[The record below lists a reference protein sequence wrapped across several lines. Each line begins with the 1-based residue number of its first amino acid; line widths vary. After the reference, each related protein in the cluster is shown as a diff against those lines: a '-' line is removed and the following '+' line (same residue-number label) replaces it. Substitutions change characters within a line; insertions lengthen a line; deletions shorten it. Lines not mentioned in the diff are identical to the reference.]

1 MYAPLVSLMITV
13 PVFGQHEYTHA
24 LVADLEREGA
34 DYLIV
39 DNRGDYPRIGTERV
53 STPGENL
60 GWAGGSEL
68 GFRLAFAEGYSHA
81 MTLNNDTRV
90 SKGFVAAL
98 LDSRL
103 PADAGMVGPMFDV
116 GFPFAVADEK
126 PDAESYVPRARYRK
140 VPAVEG
146 TALVMS
152 RDCWDAVGGM
162 DLSTFG
168 RYGWGLD
175 LDLALRARKSGYGL
189 YTTEMAYINH
199 FGRKTANTH
208 FGGHRYHWGASAAM
222 IRGLR
227 RTHAGP
233 PLWVSCGRWGWPIIV
248 SGTSHFRSP
257 ARRAARRAP
266 RRLAC
271 RRLQQVRGRGDGG
284 CRPGHPCRD
293 LTCPRGAFRRQDRS

>member
-208 FGGHRYHWGASAAM
+208 FGGHRYHWGCKCGHDPGIASNAW
-222 IRGLR
+222 L
-227 RTHAGP
+227 
-233 PLWVSCGRWGWPIIV
+233 
-248 SGTSHFRSP
+248 
-257 ARRAARRAP
+257 ARRYGY
-266 RRLAC
+266 LA
-271 RRLQQVRGRGDGG
+271 GDGDG
-284 CRPGHPCRD
+284 P
-293 LTCPRGAFRRQDRS
+293 SS

>member
-126 PDAESYVPRARYRK
+126 PAVTRSSPRSNASHNRSGESMPPGSRH
-140 VPAVEG
+140 PIPM
-146 TALVMS
+146 TATGVT
-152 RDCWDAVGGM
+152 RV
-162 DLSTFG
+162 LSTVFVLSLPTVQAFASGVSSNFG
-168 RYGWGLD
+168 
-175 LDLALRARKSGYGL
+175 
-189 YTTEMAYINH
+189 
-199 FGRKTANTH
+199 
-208 FGGHRYHWGASAAM
+208 
-222 IRGLR
+222 
-227 RTHAGP
+227 
-233 PLWVSCGRWGWPIIV
+233 
-248 SGTSHFRSP
+248 
-257 ARRAARRAP
+257 
-266 RRLAC
+266 
-271 RRLQQVRGRGDGG
+271 
-284 CRPGHPCRD
+284 PG
-293 LTCPRGAFRRQDRS
+293 

>member
-146 TALVMS
+146 TALVI
-152 RDCWDAVGGM
+152 RGIAGM
-162 DLSTFG
+162 
-168 RYGWGLD
+168 R
-175 LDLALRARKSGYGL
+175 
-189 YTTEMAYINH
+189 
-199 FGRKTANTH
+199 
-208 FGGHRYHWGASAAM
+208 SAA
-222 IRGLR
+222 
-227 RTHAGP
+227 
-233 PLWVSCGRWGWPIIV
+233 W
-248 SGTSHFRSP
+248 
-257 ARRAARRAP
+257 
-266 RRLAC
+266 
-271 RRLQQVRGRGDGG
+271 
-284 CRPGHPCRD
+284 
-293 LTCPRGAFRRQDRS
+293 TCPRSGATDGGSTWISRYGLESPGMACTQPRWPTSTISGARPPIRTSVGTGITGVQVRP

>member
-227 RTHAGP
+227 RTH
-233 PLWVSCGRWGWPIIV
+233 GWP
-248 SGTSHFRSP
+248 
-257 ARRAARRAP
+257 AAMCILREMGMAHHRKWHKSFP
-266 RRLAC
+266 
-271 RRLQQVRGRGDGG
+271 
-284 CRPGHPCRD
+284 
-293 LTCPRGAFRRQDRS
+293 LTCPASC

>member
-227 RTHAGP
+227 RTH
-233 PLWVSCGRWGWPIIV
+233 GWP
-248 SGTSHFRSP
+248 
-257 ARRAARRAP
+257 AAMGILREMGMAHHRKWHKSFP
-266 RRLAC
+266 
-271 RRLQQVRGRGDGG
+271 
-284 CRPGHPCRD
+284 
-293 LTCPRGAFRRQDRS
+293 LTCPASCVWTECWWPRAATMWRPLPRWPSRTSTL